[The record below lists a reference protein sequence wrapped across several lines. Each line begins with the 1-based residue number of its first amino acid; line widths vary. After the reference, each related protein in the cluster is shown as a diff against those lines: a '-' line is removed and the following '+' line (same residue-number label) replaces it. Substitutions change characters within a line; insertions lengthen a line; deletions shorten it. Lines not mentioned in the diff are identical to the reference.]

1 MSKEASRPR
10 LGRGLSSLISTSAL
24 APPADPVGPDAAYQP
39 VRLSQAVGAEHVAVG
54 TVEIAVDDI
63 SPNPYQPRREFDPQE
78 LTELADSIVQQGIL
92 QPLVVVRPSSPEAP
106 TPFVLVAGER
116 RLRAAKL
123 AQLNKVPCVIRHASP
138 QQMLEW
144 ALVENIQRSNLNP
157 IDRAGAY
164 RQYIDRFSLTQSQA
178 AERLGQP
185 RATVAN
191 YLRLL
196 ELCEDIQSMLCT
208 GQLSFGHAKVL
219 AGLAGQPARQL
230 ELARKVLQ
238 ASLSVRQL
246 EQIVEA
252 GPASVGRAP
261 AALERRPKPPYL
273 RDLEERL
280 TAAVGTRVLVQPGRA
295 KHAGRIVVDFYSL
308 DDFDRI
314 AGRLGL
320 AADGVAS
327 PG

>member
-1 MSKEASRPR
+1 M
-10 LGRGLSSLISTSAL
+10 
-24 APPADPVGPDAAYQP
+24 
-39 VRLSQAVGAEHVAVG
+39 G
-54 TVEIAVDDI
+54 TVEIAIDDI

-123 AQLNKVPCVIRHASP
+123 AQLNKVPCVIRQASP

-164 RQYIDRFSLTQSQA
+164 RQYIDRLSLSQSQA

-230 ELARKVLQ
+230 ELARQVLR
-238 ASLSVRQL
+238 ANLSVRQL
-246 EQIVEA
+246 EQLVEA
-252 GPASVGRAP
+252 GPAASRQTQAT
-261 AALERRPKPPYL
+261 AERRPKPAYL